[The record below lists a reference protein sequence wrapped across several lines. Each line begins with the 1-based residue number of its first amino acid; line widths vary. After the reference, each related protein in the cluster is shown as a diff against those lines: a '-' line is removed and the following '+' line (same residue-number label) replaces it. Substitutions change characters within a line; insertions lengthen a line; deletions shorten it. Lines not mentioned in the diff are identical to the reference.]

1 MTVWLTIGLSF
12 LFMIVTQGQST
23 NAAAPPPSTSTSAV
37 ANLKEISPGIF
48 EYNGIRLDKKN
59 HRIIFPATVN
69 QRQGLIEYLL
79 VNEKGKVH
87 ESLFS
92 TKILPRDIHVALL
105 LIGLKD
111 DPKANSMDRVPP
123 SAIDMAYLETAP
135 KLQGPP
141 VRLSVAWTQDGIRK
155 EVPAEDW
162 VFNLQTKHPM
172 TQGPWTY
179 NGSIVE
185 NGVFVAEQECS
196 IVAVITDPTALVNN
210 PREGYDND
218 EIWQLQE
225 NVIPPL
231 DTPVELTIT
240 LAESTAAK
248 P

>member
-1 MTVWLTIGLSF
+1 MIRVAFVLLGLF
-12 LFMIVTQGQST
+12 LGISNLPAQPAPASGTQGV
-23 NAAAPPPSTSTSAV
+23 PSAD
-37 ANLKEISPGIF
+37 LKEVSPGVF
-48 EYNGIRLDKKN
+48 ELNGIRLDKQN
-59 HRIIFPATVN
+59 HRISFPATVN

-105 LIGLKD
+105 LIGLKEN
-111 DPKANSMDRVPP
+111 PKANAKDQIPP
-123 SAIDMAYLETAP
+123 SAIDTAYLQTAP

-141 VRLSVAWTQDGIRK
+141 VTISVSWTQDGSRK

-162 VFNLQTKHPM
+162 IFNLQAKHTM

-179 NGSIVE
+179 NGSMVE
-185 NGVFVAEQECS
+185 NGVFLADQELS
-196 IVAVITDPTALVNN
+196 LVAVITDPTALVNN

-218 EIWQLQE
+218 EIWQVQE
-225 NVIPPL
+225 KAVPPL

-240 LAESTAAK
+240 LAESTTAK